1 MMHQNSKSEPTLE
14 VEDLA
19 FGYGPRQPVI
29 DGLSLCVDRGRV
41 HAVLGC
47 SGCGKTTLLRLI
59 AGLERLERGR
69 IRVDG
74 VPLAGDGV
82 HLAPERRPV
91 GMVFQ
96 DYALFPHRTARRNVL
111 FGIRGGT
118 RRERIRRADET
129 LDSLGVLELA
139 DRMPHTL
146 SGGQQQ
152 RIALARSLVRK
163 PRVMLLDEPF
173 SSLDAETRTKVRTEI
188 LGVLRASGVATLIVT
203 HDPAE
208 AEAVADSTS
217 WVASCQTGPRFVT
230 IGDTGGTAAA
240 TEVCVRSPDVG
251 EIKESDGLKPSEGL
265 RSADHG

>member
-1 MMHQNSKSEPTLE
+1 MKHQNQEHGPALE
-14 VEDLA
+14 IEDLA
-19 FGYGPRQPVI
+19 FGYGPKHPVI
-29 DGLSLCVDRGRV
+29 DGLSLCVESGRV

-59 AGLERLERGR
+59 AGLERLQRGR
-69 IRVDG
+69 IKVDG
-74 VPLAGDGV
+74 VELASGGV

-111 FGIRGGT
+111 FGIRGGA
-118 RRERIRRADET
+118 RRERLRHADQAM
-129 LDSLGVLELA
+129 DSLGVLELA

-152 RIALARSLVRK
+152 RVALARSLVRR

-173 SSLDAETRTKVRTEI
+173 SSLDVETRSRVRNEI
-188 LGVLRASGVATLIVT
+188 LGVLKAAGIATLIVT

-217 WVASCQTGPRFVT
+217 WVASCQTGPRFVDLAVCERPSSQERDDA
-230 IGDTGGTAAA
+230 GAA
-240 TEVCVRSPDVG
+240 TT
-251 EIKESDGLKPSEGL
+251 
-265 RSADHG
+265 